1 MLDVLCFVDDKCQK
15 KSREVWEE
23 RKNEG
28 KGGYVLVN
36 ICVPK
41 YKRQKIFQNFDIFE
55 SAH

>member
-28 KGGYVLVN
+28 KGGYVLDL
-36 ICVPK
+36 CVPK